1 MLVLMRD
8 LSLLPKA
15 HLHVHLES
23 TIRWATLREIGAAGD
38 VPVPAENGALA
49 FEGFRHF
56 ADYNSL
62 IRGCLRRPED
72 FRRVAVEFCAD
83 EAAQGTRYAEV
94 TFTAASHGERL
105 GDLAMPLEAVL
116 EGLAEGQAAYGVEC
130 RVLLDHSRRRS
141 VERAWHTFELARR
154 YAGNGVVGIG
164 LAGEESYPL
173 RPFAEVLDAAHE
185 EGLRLVHHAGE
196 TCGPDSIREAIE
208 IGHAE
213 RIGHGIR
220 VLDDPELVAE
230 VRERAIPLEVCP
242 SSNVAL
248 GLAPS
253 LPAHP
258 LPRLRDAGLLV
269 TLNTDIPLITG
280 TSLTEEYARARAGF
294 GYGDEVLA
302 ELARATVDASFA
314 PATTK
319 ERLHR
324 EIAAWL
330 DGAGPHERG
339 CVQRSV

>member
-1 MLVLMRD
+1 
-8 LSLLPKA
+8 
-15 HLHVHLES
+15 
-23 TIRWATLREIGAAGD
+23 
-38 VPVPAENGALA
+38 
-49 FEGFRHF
+49 
-56 ADYNSL
+56 
-62 IRGCLRRPED
+62 
-72 FRRVAVEFCAD
+72 
-83 EAAQGTRYAEV
+83 
-94 TFTAASHGERL
+94 
-105 GDLAMPLEAVL
+105 
-116 EGLAEGQAAYGVEC
+116 
-130 RVLLDHSRRRS
+130 
-141 VERAWHTFELARR
+141 
-154 YAGNGVVGIG
+154 VGIG

-173 RPFAEVLDAAHE
+173 RPFAEVLDAARE

-196 TCGPDSIREAIE
+196 TCGPDSIREAIA
-208 IGHAE
+208 IGHTE

-220 VLDDPELVAE
+220 VLDDPDLVAE

-253 LPAHP
+253 LPEHP

-280 TSLTEEYARARAGF
+280 TSLTEEYSRTRLAF

-319 ERLHR
+319 ERLRR

-330 DGAGPHERG
+330 AEAGPHGRG
-339 CVQRSV
+339 DVQRSA